1 MSTATE
7 LQRII
12 NSKVAIKT
20 AIEGKGVT
28 VGTGTIDTYAAKIDE
43 ITTGSA
49 GWTPPADWQD
59 ITSTVTNQVKLLV
72 ADTNL
77 TYAFNVVTNS
87 GTWSVDWGDGTST
100 NGITS
105 NTVTQHTYVRGA
117 GVACSRGYT
126 TFVISIKSDTGNVT
140 AFNVR
145 QHNKL
150 TVRQQHD
157 ILWANISKLTNL
169 TTCANMFYDATGND
183 VYCTQLESVILPT
196 TWGGVTSCYN
206 MFYGCYGL
214 HNFNLPTSWGGITN
228 LGGMF
233 QLCYSLQNITLPS
246 SWGSVTNLTNMFTSC
261 ESLEHITLPS
271 SWGLVSSVP
280 YLFYNCHT
288 LHNVTLPTTWGS
300 VNSAT
305 YLFGNCYSLQN
316 VTLPSSWGVMVWP
329 GFMFEGCLSLQTA
342 ILPTAFAN
350 TMTLP
355 YYMFNGCN
363 SVQYNEGMR
372 YLGSLTQQ
380 ANFESAFVST
390 QNIEGTLSFNSLM
403 SKFRYAGTA
412 GNLNLI
418 TGIRLTNPGSLF
430 AGTSPQIDVSYNN
443 LNSAA
448 IAALFNDLPTL
459 TGKTIRI
466 TGCVGAADTSND
478 AIATGKG
485 WTINRAS

>member
-12 NSKVAIKT
+12 DSKAAIKT

-77 TYAFNVVTNS
+77 TYAFSVVTNS

-105 NTVTQHTYVRGA
+105 NTVTQHTYTRGA

-126 TFVISIKSDTGNVT
+126 TFVISIKSDTGNVA
-140 AFNVR
+140 AFFVR

-150 TVRQQHD
+150 TVRQSHD

-169 TTCANMFYDATGND
+169 TTCANMFYDAAGND
-183 VYCTQLESVILPT
+183 VFCTQLESVILPT
-196 TWGGVTSCYN
+196 TWGSVTNCYQ
-206 MFYGCYGL
+206 MFTGC
-214 HNFNLPTSWGGITN
+214 H
-228 LGGMF
+228 
-233 QLCYSLQNITLPS
+233 SLQNITLPA
-246 SWGSVTNLTNMFTSC
+246 SWGSVTNLVGMFSLCYSLRNITLPSTWGSVTNLVNMFYSSGIENISLPISWGNVVSTSYFLGGTYIKNVILPSSWGNVTNC
-261 ESLEHITLPS
+261 SVMFYNCSLLSTITLPS
-271 SWGLVSSVP
+271 SWGDNTSNSLMFSNNVSLS
-280 YLFYNCHT
+280 NIS
-288 LHNVTLPTTWGS
+288 LPTS
-300 VNSAT
+300 N
-305 YLFGNCYSLQN
+305 GNISDCNNMFLN
-316 VTLPSSWGVMVWP
+316 CPTL
-329 GFMFEGCLSLQTA
+329 
-342 ILPTAFAN
+342 
-350 TMTLP
+350 
-355 YYMFNGCN
+355 
-363 SVQYNEGMR
+363 QYNSGMQ

-380 ANFESAFVST
+380 CNFTDTFVST

-430 AGTSPQIDVSYNN
+430 AGTSPQIDVAYNN
-443 LNSAA
+443 LNAAA

-466 TGCVGAADTSND
+466 TGCVGAANTSND